1 MEDKGQI
8 SRNTGGPIKVRTSF
22 PVTFWKWFAR
32 GSGDRPGWRRIV
44 NVWIIAHAIIG
55 VLLALA
61 VPIDLQ
67 SAASAVLLPLAGV
80 LVGLSFAWAGNA
92 QALLQTEQIEKLSE
106 RHPGGFVEYVYI
118 YSLAIFCILLTL
130 GVWTVAGLKVFDGL
144 WPTPAHYKSYLAVK
158 ILLFSLSSITV
169 RECWHVVLAAQWML
183 LMRREISKT
192 EHDLK
197 SMGKGG

>member
-1 MEDKGQI
+1 MEGKREI
-8 SRNTGGPIKVRTSF
+8 SRDPGGAVEVRS
-22 PVTFWKWFAR
+22 PYPATFWRWFAR

-44 NVWIIAHAIIG
+44 NAWIVAHTIIG
-55 VLLALA
+55 LLLAWA

-92 QALLQTEQIEKLSE
+92 QALLQTEEIENLSAH
-106 RHPGGFVEYVYI
+106 HPGGFVEYLYI

-144 WPTPAHYKSYLAVK
+144 WPTPVHSKSYLAVK

-183 LMRREISKT
+183 LMRREISRTKR
-192 EHDLK
+192 DLK
-197 SMGKGG
+197 SIGKGG